1 MDRFWTEHYPA
12 GVAKEIDLTCTDTLN
27 DLFSKVCK
35 KYPDNRAFT
44 SHGETITFAKTEEYV
59 NTLAKNLSMLGVK
72 KGDRVAIIMPN
83 LIQYPLS
90 VFACFKLGAIIV
102 NINPLYTPT
111 EIDYLL
117 ENSGA
122 KTVIVLNLIA
132 GKLNALYAKH
142 ALQNVIV
149 TKVPDV
155 YGLPKRLFLNFAIK
169 YIKKLKVAYNYSAV
183 SFRTLLKADYSLA
196 SSYPVL
202 TTSSDLAFIQYTGA
216 TTGKPKGVMLSHYNI
231 VANLAQIY
239 AWLTPQ
245 ISDLDKQ
252 VVIDALPLYHIFS
265 LTANLLTFFFMGSE
279 NVMILNPHDVKGMV
293 KTLVNTPFTIFSAL
307 DTLYNHLLQS
317 EDFRANKY
325 PHYKY
330 GIAGGMK
337 TRVEIAEA
345 WYKLTKT
352 MPSNC
357 YGLSESSPA
366 VTLNPLDNTF
376 DGSVGFPVPSMDL
389 EIRDIKANTVL
400 PQGEIGQIWIRGP
413 QVTQGYW
420 QNDEKTKKA
429 FDVDGWL
436 ATKDLGYLT
445 PIGKLVLSGRA
456 SEMIIVSG
464 FNIYPVEIEEVLNG
478 FPEIQDSAVVGIPD
492 ENTGERVVAFVSL
505 TKDSKITATEI
516 TVRCK
521 KDLAAYKVPHYV
533 YIKSD
538 FPKTL
543 VGKIDKNALK
553 QELLENRM

>member
-1 MDRFWTEHYPA
+1 MDRFWTEHYPV

-27 DLFSKVCK
+27 DLFTKVCK
-35 KYPDNRAFT
+35 KYPENRAFT

-59 NTLAKNLSMLGVK
+59 DTIAKNLSKLGVK
-72 KGDRVAIIMPN
+72 KGDRIAIIMPN

-90 VFACFKLGAIIV
+90 VFACFRLGAIVV
-102 NINPLYTPT
+102 NINPLYTPA

-132 GKLNALYAKH
+132 GKLNDLHSKH
-142 ALQNVIV
+142 SLQNVII
-149 TKVPDV
+149 TKIPDI
-155 YGLPKRLFLNFAIK
+155 YRLPKRLFMNFAIK
-169 YIKKLKVAYNYSAV
+169 YIKKLKVNYTYATT
-183 SFRTLLKADYSLA
+183 SFRDLLKVGCYSQ
-196 SSYPVL
+196 SKPQVV
-202 TTSSDLAFIQYTGA
+202 TTSDLAFIQYTGA

-245 ISDLDKQ
+245 VSDLDKQ

-265 LTANLLTFFFMGSE
+265 LTANLLTFFFTGSE
-279 NVMILNPHDVKGMV
+279 NVMILNPHDVTGMV
-293 KTLVNTPFTIFSAL
+293 NTLVSTPFTIFSAL

-317 EDFRANKY
+317 KEFKANRY

-337 TRVEIAEA
+337 TRAEIAEA
-345 WYKLTKT
+345 WFKSTGV
-352 MPSNC
+352 MPANC
-357 YGLSESSPA
+357 YGLSECSPA
-366 VTLNPLDNTF
+366 VTLNPLNNTF

-389 EIRDIKANTVL
+389 EIRDIKTNAVL
-400 PQGEIGQIWIRGP
+400 PHGEIGQIWIKGP

-420 QNDEKTKKA
+420 QNEEKTQKA
-429 FDVDGWL
+429 FDAAGWF
-436 ATKDLGYLT
+436 ATKDLGYFT
-445 PIGKLVLSGRA
+445 PIGKLVLSGRS

-464 FNIYPVEIEEVLNG
+464 FNVYPVEIEDVLNG
-478 FPEIQDSAVVGIPD
+478 FPEIQNSAVMGIPD

-505 TKDSKITATEI
+505 VNGSKITAGEI
-516 TVRCK
+516 TGRCK

-533 YIKSD
+533 YIKDD

-553 QELLENRM
+553 HELLENRN